1 MSDGITEAR
10 RGTYFSDRNKLT
22 GLPAGDNF
30 ANADLTLTGVRD
42 HDKGSIEIDG
52 QKIPNPKAHQRISF
66 AKSSIR
72 IIGYSFIPF
81 NLEIACA
88 VLIFSEIIGI
98 IEELV

>member
-10 RGTYFSDRNKLT
+10 RGTYFSDRSK
-22 GLPAGDNF
+22 
-30 ANADLTLTGVRD
+30 
-42 HDKGSIEIDG
+42 KGSKPSRLYSPPVEIDG
-52 QKIPNPKAHQRISF
+52 KKIPNPKAHQRISF

>member
-10 RGTYFSDRNKLT
+10 RGTYFSDRSK
-22 GLPAGDNF
+22 
-30 ANADLTLTGVRD
+30 
-42 HDKGSIEIDG
+42 KGSIEIDG
-52 QKIPNPKAHQRISF
+52 KKIPNPKAHQRISF